1 VLESLAGNIRLS
13 CLRSLV
19 YERKSL
25 RRVADRVPTLSPP
38 SSQSNLSD
46 EQVIDNVMTDEV
58 LCGARN
64 SSTLA
69 LIIYLL

>member
-1 VLESLAGNIRLS
+1 M
-13 CLRSLV
+13 
-19 YERKSL
+19 
-25 RRVADRVPTLSPP
+25 RRVADRVPILSPP
-38 SSQSNLSD
+38 SSQASLCD

-58 LCGARN
+58 LSGAKN